1 MARKCILKNAVFA
14 RKRDITGELRA
25 GLDKNA
31 GRRGLRWGRCP
42 QTPARGDDS
51 LWTPQLGVV
60 ISIESEKRAKANVA
74 LGPPVREE
82 HAGAARGYGGALP
95 ESTPGLLAPDPRQGE

>member
-1 MARKCILKNAVFA
+1 
-14 RKRDITGELRA
+14 
-25 GLDKNA
+25 
-31 GRRGLRWGRCP
+31 
-42 QTPARGDDS
+42 
-51 LWTPQLGVV
+51 
-60 ISIESEKRAKANVA
+60 